1 MNNRNYFPGGLKFL
15 VQDTLTQEVEIR
27 VCVGP
32 GTHCTHCH
40 NNNNR
45 VCGQRYKEH
54 RLLAKG
60 NYGKEEP
67 KYDIFMFPD
76 GCACFEV
83 V

>member
-1 MNNRNYFPGGLKFL
+1 MTHSRL
-15 VQDTLTQEVEIR
+15 VDNMTHSSRVQEVEIT

-32 GTHCTHCH
+32 GTHCTHCQ
-40 NNNNR
+40 NKDTPVNR
-45 VCGQRYKEH
+45 VCGQKYKEH